1 MLGLPASHDLIS
13 ADETDMSKADPLYL
27 PPTEISRVDIPHEI
41 STYLNGKDLAAKNVA
56 LQLSTVDSDG
66 WPHAA
71 LLSAGEILVLPDG
84 LIRLIIFP
92 NSGTSNNIARDGRS
106 TLTMPLDRGM
116 CQIRMQMRKLGESKA
131 AGVALAVFEGHVQR
145 IHKHLSR
152 YADVESGLTFS
163 LHEPEV
169 VLDRWYRQIA
179 VLRSLSPL

>member
-1 MLGLPASHDLIS
+1 
-13 ADETDMSKADPLYL
+13 MSEVNPHYL
-27 PPTEISRVDIPHEI
+27 PPTEISRIDIPHEI
-41 STYLNGKDLAAKNVA
+41 SIYLNGEDLVTKNVA

-84 LIRLIIFP
+84 RIRLIIFP
-92 NSGTSNNIARDGRS
+92 SSGTAANIARDGRS
-106 TLTMPLDRGM
+106 TLTMPLDHGL
-116 CQIRMQMRKLGESKA
+116 CEIRMRMRKLGESEA
-131 AGVALAVFEGHVQR
+131 ADIALIIFEGQVQR

-169 VLDRWYRQIA
+169 VLARWYRQIA
-179 VLRSLSPL
+179 VLRNMPSS

>member
-1 MLGLPASHDLIS
+1 
-13 ADETDMSKADPLYL
+13 MSEANPLYL
-27 PPTEISRVDIPHEI
+27 ARTEISRIDIPHEI
-41 STYLNGKDLAAKNVA
+41 STYLNGEDLATKNVA

-84 LIRLIIFP
+84 RIRFIIFP
-92 NSGTSNNIARDGRS
+92 SSGTAANIARDGRS

-116 CQIRMQMRKLGESKA
+116 CEIRMRMRKLGESKA
-131 AGVALAVFEGHVQR
+131 AGVALAIFEGQVQR

-169 VLDRWYRQIA
+169 VLARWYRQIA
-179 VLRSLSPL
+179 VLRNMPSS

>member
-1 MLGLPASHDLIS
+1 
-13 ADETDMSKADPLYL
+13 MSEANPLYL
-27 PPTEISRVDIPHEI
+27 PPTEMSRIDIPHEI
-41 STYLNGKDLAAKNVA
+41 SLYLNGEDLASKNVA
-56 LQLSTVDSDG
+56 LRLSTVDSDG

-84 LIRLIIFP
+84 CIRFIIFP
-92 NSGTSNNIARDGRS
+92 SSGTAANIARDSRS

-116 CQIRMQMRKLGESKA
+116 CEIRMRMRKLGESKA
-131 AGVALAVFEGHVQR
+131 AGVALAIFEGQVQR

-169 VLDRWYRQIA
+169 VLARWYRQIA
-179 VLRSLSPL
+179 VLRNMPLS